1 MAELDEELYEAED
14 DLVGA
19 SGDAAGIYEP
29 DAEDGET
36 REEVEER
43 VAIASAL
50 PLMEELLDWFTEQIT
65 AADSISQLMDTKDLT
80 GLPLEQALHAQHIV
94 AQLLTA
100 KKQSLQARYE
110 AFNERAAGGDDD
122 AEV

>member
-29 DAEDGET
+29 EAEADET

-43 VAIASAL
+43 AAIATAL
-50 PLMEELLDWFTEQIT
+50 PLMEELLDWFTEQI
-65 AADSISQLMDTKDLT
+65 AASDSIEQLMATKQMT
-80 GLPLEQALHAQHIV
+80 GLELEQALHAQNIV
-94 AQLLTA
+94 ATLLKV
-100 KKQSLQARYE
+100 KKASLQARYE
-110 AFNERAAGGDDD
+110 AFTEGGDDD
-122 AEV
+122 EEV